1 MELQGEN
8 LNLVKELLEDK
19 IYFHNQNISYIEQ
32 DIKLY
37 NPDGFS
43 LTEPLLERHNDN
55 KKALV
60 KASND
65 RTKCLI
71 LLNEVL
77 KSLEVQN
84 NA

>member
-8 LNLVKELLEDK
+8 LDLVKELLEDK
-19 IYFHNQNISYIEQ
+19 IHFHNENISYIKQ

-43 LTEPLLERHNDN
+43 LTEPLLERHNEN
-55 KKALV
+55 KKALA
-60 KASND
+60 KASDD

>member
-19 IYFHNQNISYIEQ
+19 IHFHNENISYIKQ

-43 LTEPLLERHNDN
+43 LTEPLLERHNEN
-55 KKALV
+55 KKALA
-60 KASND
+60 KASDD